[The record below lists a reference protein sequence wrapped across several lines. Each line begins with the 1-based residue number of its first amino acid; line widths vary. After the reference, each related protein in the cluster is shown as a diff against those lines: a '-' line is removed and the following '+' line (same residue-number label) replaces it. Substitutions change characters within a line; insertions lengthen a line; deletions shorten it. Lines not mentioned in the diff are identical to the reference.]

1 MKFKKITKEAV
12 DGNYIGKIMNNNT
25 ILKNALIKS
34 FDLIEDNVSDPLD
47 VDGIARAL
55 KQLAIDTINKIADG
69 KKRNKSK

>member
-1 MKFKKITKEAV
+1 
-12 DGNYIGKIMNNNT
+12 MNNNT